1 MRIIQN
7 DPQLFLIINP
17 NPRLINIRDRVPIKN
32 QFEFSYLYITDSPN
46 KHNPLENNINPTRAK
61 T

>member
-1 MRIIQN
+1 MRDI
-7 DPQLFLIINP
+7 
-17 NPRLINIRDRVPIKN
+17 VPVKN

-46 KHNPLENNINPTRAK
+46 KHSPLENNINPTRAK